1 LFMTKSMFFQSK
13 YRYGFILALATYTYI
28 NTAVCRVYDYFQMPI
43 QWYEAFASIILITFL
58 TWEWSRINQP
68 FFEKWFEGEQNTIK
82 RLIAFFISGLLG
94 SIILTCMVVVLFEHF
109 VLNIPMSL
117 DNPLK
122 LTLTYTSL
130 INLLFHLV
138 NAVIYFMT
146 KYKNKQLEAE
156 ELLRMNTQ
164 AQLQSIRSQINPHF
178 LFNNL
183 NVLSSLII
191 KGKDE
196 ANSFIEAFS
205 KVYQYILRNQD
216 KELIE
221 LERELEFLQ
230 PYMFLLQQ
238 RFPQSVALITEID
251 EHWKKTYVV
260 PVALQMLVENA
271 IKHNVHSVQ
280 KPLEIK
286 IKANGSNELEVTN
299 NLQPKINTEPSSNI
313 GLNNINQRYALITGK
328 QIKINSTGTE
338 FKVSLP
344 LIEMNAYANRY
355 N

>member
-1 LFMTKSMFFQSK
+1 MNTLMFFQNK
-13 YRYGFILALATYTYI
+13 YRYSFILGLATYTYV

-43 QWYEAFASIILITFL
+43 EWYQAYLSIILITLF

-68 FFEKWFEGEQNTIK
+68 FFEKWFEGEKNTIK
-82 RLIAFFISGLLG
+82 RLGFFFTAGLLG
-94 SIILTCMVVVLFEHF
+94 SIIITCMIVVAFEHW
-109 VLNIPMSL
+109 VLHIPMSL

-138 NAVIYFMT
+138 NAVVYFMK

-183 NVLSSLII
+183 NVLSSLVLTD
-191 KGKDE
+191 KSE

-205 KVYQYILRNQD
+205 KVYHYILRNQD
-216 KELIE
+216 KELIQLQKE
-221 LERELEFLQ
+221 IDFLE
-230 PYMFLLQQ
+230 PYMYLLQQ
-238 RFPQSVALITEID
+238 RFPNSVELKTEID
-251 EHWKKTYVV
+251 DRWKNTYVV

-271 IKHNVHSVQ
+271 IKHNVLST
-280 KPLEIK
+280 KTPLQIK
-286 IKANGSNELEVTN
+286 IKANGTNSIEITN
-299 NLQPKINTEPSSNI
+299 NLHPKINKEPSSNI
-313 GLNNINQRYALITGK
+313 GLTNINQRYELVTGK
-328 QIKINSTGTE
+328 QIKVSSSEHE
-338 FKVSLP
+338 FKVLLP
-344 LIEMNAYANRY
+344 LIEINSYEGSIN
-355 N
+355 

>member
-1 LFMTKSMFFQSK
+1 MFFQNK
-13 YRYGFILALATYTYI
+13 YRYWFILALATYTYI

-43 QWYEAFASIILITFL
+43 KWYHAFLSILLITLF

-68 FFEKWFEGEQNTIK
+68 FFEKWFDGERNNIK
-82 RLIAFFISGLLG
+82 RLVLFFVFGLLG
-94 SIILTCMVVVLFEHF
+94 SIIITCMIVVAFEHW
-109 VLNIPMSL
+109 VLHIPMSL

-138 NAVIYFMT
+138 NAVVYFMT
-146 KYKNKQLEAE
+146 KYKSKQLETE

-183 NVLSSLII
+183 NVLSSLVL
-191 KGKDE
+191 KDKDE

-205 KVYQYILRNQD
+205 KVYHYILRNQD

-221 LERELEFLQ
+221 LEKEIDFLQ
-230 PYMFLLQQ
+230 PYMYLLKQ
-238 RFPQSVALITEID
+238 RFPHSVELKTEID
-251 EHWKKTYVV
+251 ERWKNTYVV

-271 IKHNVHSVQ
+271 IKHNVLSNT

-286 IKANGSNELEVTN
+286 IKANGTNSIEVTN
-299 NLQPKINTEPSSNI
+299 NLQPKINKEPSSNI
-313 GLNNINQRYALITGK
+313 GLTNINQRYELITGR
-328 QIKINSTGTE
+328 QITVSRSDYE

-344 LIEMNAYANRY
+344 LIEINSYEGSNY
-355 N
+355 